1 MQKTMTVR
9 RLMLLM
15 LCLLAVRQM
24 AWAQMPLRSA
34 GTMGGNATQVQD
46 GEEEQQQRTTW
57 GRDTTKHKKS
67 KPIPVGQFQWRVD
80 RRLGT
85 VIDAENNDTVVHNFQ
100 SYNNT
105 EGYTG
110 HYNFLGNVGSPRL
123 SRVFMDRETSDDFL
137 FLQPFSF
144 FRTALQDFRFTNT
157 LSPITNLAYHKCGNS
172 QNGEDRVRAYFAT
185 NINKLSGLGFKLD
198 YLYGRGYYNSQANS
212 MFGSTFYG
220 YHRGERYDV
229 HAYININDLKMGE
242 NGGIENDDY
251 IENPQSFQQ
260 SYSSKDIPV
269 MLSQTWNRNHEQNFY
284 LTHKYH
290 LGFHRDIEVP
300 DSLKP
305 TPPSAGELLLTLPD
319 SVQQVLQQDSL
330 ARLAMVDTL
339 MARWREQQVTPQ
351 EFVPVT
357 SFIHTLD
364 VRRLNH
370 NYVAHSTPDD
380 YYTHHYF
387 GQWNDV
393 YDRTRSLAVR
403 NTVGVAL
410 REGFN
415 KWAQMGITL
424 YATHQLR
431 SYRMNDW
438 LPESD
443 TVHSRKYVENDISAG
458 GVLSRAQGR
467 LVHYNVDGEVWLVGQ
482 RSGDFSVDG
491 NIDLA
496 FPMGR
501 RDSMAVDVRAYVKHQ
516 TPDFYLR
523 HYHSQSAWWDND
535 LSHELRTRVEGTL
548 RLPRLG
554 TRLSVG
560 FENIAHCTSLAM
572 QNTLKDSTRVGSQIP
587 GDYTRAVRVAQD
599 GGSVQVFSA
608 TLAQDLKFG
617 PVHWDSEATYQKSSS
632 QAVLPLPQVT
642 LYTNLYLL
650 FRLAKVLRVQLGGDL
665 RYFTSYYAPDYSTA
679 LGQFAVQDYDNQRVK
694 IGNYPIVNVYVNLH
708 LKHCRLYVAMNH
720 VNQGSGHAFW
730 APHYPINPRTFHFG
744 LSWNF
749 FN

>member
-85 VIDAENNDTVVHNFQ
+85 VINAENNDTVVHNFQ

-443 TVHSRKYVENDISAG
+443 TVHGRKYVENDISAG

-535 LSHELRTRVEGTL
+535 LSRELRTRVEGTL

-560 FENIAHCTSLAM
+560 FENIAHYTSLAM
-572 QNTLKDSTRVGSQIP
+572 QNTLKDSTRVGSEIP

-665 RYFTSYYAPDYSTA
+665 RCFTSYYAPDYSTA
-679 LGQFAVQDYDNQRVK
+679 LGQFAVQDCDNQRVK

>member
-1 MQKTMTVR
+1 MQTIMTVR
-9 RLMLLM
+9 RLIVLM
-15 LCLLAVRQM
+15 LCLLFVQQM
-24 AWAQMPLRSA
+24 AWSQRPLRNAA
-34 GTMGGNATQVQD
+34 GAGSSISQSQD
-46 GEEEQQQRTTW
+46 GDTERQERTIW

-67 KPIPVGQFQWRVD
+67 KPIPVGQFQWCID

-85 VIDAENNDTVVHNFQ
+85 VTDAENNDTVVHNFQ
-100 SYNNT
+100 NFNNT

-123 SRVFMDRETSDDFL
+123 SRLFMEREVTDDFL

-185 NINKLSGLGFKLD
+185 NVNKLSGLGFKLD

-220 YHRGERYDV
+220 YHRGERYNI
-229 HAYININDLKMGE
+229 HAYVNINDLKMGE
-242 NGGIENDDY
+242 NGGIEDDDY
-251 IENPQSFQQ
+251 IKNPQSFQQ
-260 SYSSKDIPV
+260 RYSSKDIPV

-284 LTHKYH
+284 LTHKYN

-305 TPPSAGELLLTLPD
+305 VPPSAGDLLSSLPD
-319 SVQQVLQQDSL
+319 SLQQVLRQDSV

-339 MARWREQQVTPQ
+339 MERWKSQQVTPR

-357 SFIHTLD
+357 SIIHTFD
-364 VRRLNH
+364 VRHLNH

-393 YDRTRSLAVR
+393 YDKTRSLAVR
-403 NTVGVAL
+403 NTFGVAL

-424 YATHQLR
+424 FGTHELR
-431 SYRMNDW
+431 SYRMVDW
-438 LPESD
+438 QAERD
-443 TVHSRKYVENDISAG
+443 TVGTRKYVENDISVG
-458 GVLSRAQGR
+458 GELARTQGR
-467 LVHYNVDGEVWLVGQ
+467 FVHYNVNGEVWLVGQ

-491 NIDLA
+491 NIDLG

-501 RDSMAVDVRAYVKHQ
+501 KDSMALNVHAYVKHR

-535 LSHELRTRVEGTL
+535 LSRELRTRVEGTL
-548 RLPRLG
+548 RLCKFG
-554 TRLSVG
+554 TRLNVG
-560 FENIAHCTSLAM
+560 FENVVNYTCFAM
-572 QNTLKDSTRVGSQIP
+572 QNTLKDSTHAGSLIP
-587 GDYTRAVRVAQD
+587 GDYTHAVRVRQNS
-599 GGSVQVFSA
+599 GSVQVFSA

-617 PVHWDSEATYQKSSS
+617 PVHWDSEVTYQKTSDKD
-632 QAVLPLPQVT
+632 VLPLPQVS

-650 FRLAKVLRVQLGGDL
+650 FRIAKVLRVQLGGDL

-679 LGQFAVQDYDNQRVK
+679 VGQFAVQDAQNQRVK
-694 IGNYPIVNVYVNLH
+694 IGNYPIVNAYVNLH

-720 VNQGSGHAFW
+720 VNQGTGHAFW

>member
-1 MQKTMTVR
+1 MQIQLKTK
-9 RLMLLM
+9 RLIAA
-15 LCLLAVRQM
+15 LCLLATLVPAMQ
-24 AWAQMPLRSA
+24 AQVAMRKANVLE
-34 GTMGGNATQVQD
+34 GTGSQTVD
-46 GEEEQQQRTTW
+46 RETEEGTRTTW
-57 GRDTTKHKKS
+57 GRDTTKHKRS
-67 KPIPVGQFQWRVD
+67 KPVPMGQFQWRVD

-85 VIDAENNDTVVHNFQ
+85 VIEAENNDTVVHNFQ
-100 SYNNT
+100 NFNNT

-110 HYNFLGNVGSPRL
+110 RYNFLGNVGSPRL
-123 SRVFMDRETSDDFL
+123 SRVFMERGQGDDFL

-172 QNGEDRVRAYFAT
+172 QNGEDRVRAYFAS
-185 NINKLSGLGFKLD
+185 NINKVSGVGFKLD

-220 YHRGERYDV
+220 YHRGERYNI
-229 HAYININDLKMGE
+229 HAYVNINDLKMGE

-260 SYSSKDIPV
+260 KYSSKDIPV

-284 LTHKYH
+284 LTHKYN
-290 LGFHRDIEVP
+290 LGFYREIEVP
-300 DSLKP
+300 DSLRP
-305 TPPSAGELLLTLPD
+305 TPPSAGELLSSLPD
-319 SVQQVLQQDSL
+319 SLQQVLREDSV
-330 ARLAMVDTL
+330 ARLAMVDSLT
-339 MARWREQQVTPQ
+339 RQWRSQQVTPQ

-357 SFIHTLD
+357 SLIHTLD

-387 GQWNDV
+387 GQWSDV
-393 YDRTRSLAVR
+393 YDKTRSLAVR

-424 YATHQLR
+424 FGTHELR
-431 SYRMNDW
+431 NYRMLDW
-438 LPESD
+438 AAERD
-443 TVHSRKYVENDISAG
+443 TVGNRKYVENDISVG
-458 GVLSRAQGR
+458 GELARTQGK
-467 LVHYNVDGEVWLVGQ
+467 LIHYNATGEVWLVGQ

-491 NIDLA
+491 NIDLDVR
-496 FPMGR
+496 MGP
-501 RDSMAVDVRAYVKHQ
+501 RDSLSVNLHAYVKHQ
-516 TPDFYLR
+516 TPDFYYR
-523 HYHSQSAWWDND
+523 HYHSQSAWWDNSLD
-535 LSHELRTRVEGTL
+535 RELRTRVEGSL
-548 RLPRLG
+548 RLRKLG
-554 TRLSVG
+554 TRLNVG
-560 FENIAHCTSLAM
+560 FENVVNYTYFGM
-572 QNTLKDSTRVGSQIP
+572 RNTLKDSTNVGSTSP
-587 GDYTRAVRVAQD
+587 VDYTRAVGVRQTS
-599 GGSVQVFSA
+599 GSVQVFSA

-617 PVHWDSEATYQKSSS
+617 PVHWDSEITYQKSSD
-632 QAVLPLPQVT
+632 QVALPLPDVT
-642 LYTNLYLL
+642 LYTNVYLL
-650 FRLAKVLRVQLGGDL
+650 FRIAKVLRVQFGGDL
-665 RYFTSYYAPDYSTA
+665 RYFTSYYAPDYSPSV
-679 LGQFAVQDYDNQRVK
+679 GQFAVQDDLSPRVK
-694 IGNYPIVNVYVNLH
+694 IGNYPIVNAYVNLH

-720 VNQGSGHAFW
+720 VNQGTGHAFW

>member
-535 LSHELRTRVEGTL
+535 LSRELRTRVEGTL

-560 FENIAHCTSLAM
+560 FENIAHYTSLAM

>member
-1 MQKTMTVR
+1 MQKTMTAN
-9 RLMLLM
+9 RLMMLA
-15 LCLLAVRQM
+15 LCLLAMNQM

-34 GTMGGNATQVQD
+34 NQMDSNATQVMD
-46 GEEEQQQRTTW
+46 DDNEQQQRTTW

-100 SYNNT
+100 SFNNT

-110 HYNFLGNVGSPRL
+110 HYNFLGNVGAPRL
-123 SRVFMDRETSDDFL
+123 SRVFMDRETTDDFL

-220 YHRGERYDV
+220 YHRGERYDL

-305 TPPSAGELLLTLPD
+305 TAPSAGELLLTLPD
-319 SVQQVLQQDSL
+319 SVQQVLQQDSV

-364 VRRLNH
+364 IRRLNH

-393 YDRTRSLAVR
+393 YDRTRSMAVR

-438 LPESD
+438 LAQSD

-458 GVLSRAQGR
+458 GVLSRTQGR
-467 LVHYNVDGEVWLVGQ
+467 LVHYNVDGEVWLVGR

-501 RDSMAVDVRAYVKHQ
+501 RDSMALDVHAYVKHQ

-535 LSHELRTRVEGTL
+535 LSRELRTRVEGTL
-548 RLPRLG
+548 RLQRLG

-560 FENIAHCTSLAM
+560 FENISRYTYLAM
-572 QNTLKDSTRVGSQIP
+572 QNTLKDSTHVGSEIP
-587 GDYTRAVRVAQD
+587 GDYTHAVRVAQD

-617 PVHWDSEATYQKSSS
+617 PVHWDSEATYQKSSD

-642 LYTNLYLL
+642 LYSNLYLL
-650 FRLAKVLRVQLGGDL
+650 FRLAKVLRVQLGGDI

-679 LGQFAVQDYDNQRVK
+679 LGQFAVQDRDNQRVK

-720 VNQGSGHAFW
+720 VNQGAGHAFW

>member
-1 MQKTMTVR
+1 MQIQLKTK
-9 RLMLLM
+9 RLIAA
-15 LCLLAVRQM
+15 LCLLATLVPAMQ
-24 AWAQMPLRSA
+24 AQVAMRKANVLE
-34 GTMGGNATQVQD
+34 GTGSQTVD
-46 GEEEQQQRTTW
+46 RETEEGTRTTW
-57 GRDTTKHKKS
+57 GRDTTKHKRS
-67 KPIPVGQFQWRVD
+67 KPVPMGQFQWRVD

-85 VIDAENNDTVVHNFQ
+85 VIEAENNDTVVHNFQ
-100 SYNNT
+100 NFNNT

-110 HYNFLGNVGSPRL
+110 RYNFLGNVGSPRL
-123 SRVFMDRETSDDFL
+123 SRVFMERGQGDDFL

-172 QNGEDRVRAYFAT
+172 QNGEDRVRAYFAS
-185 NINKLSGLGFKLD
+185 NINKVSGVGFKLD

-220 YHRGERYDV
+220 YHRGERYNI
-229 HAYININDLKMGE
+229 HAYVNINDLKMGE

-260 SYSSKDIPV
+260 KYSSKDIPV

-284 LTHKYH
+284 LTHKYN
-290 LGFHRDIEVP
+290 LGFYREIEVP
-300 DSLKP
+300 DSLRP
-305 TPPSAGELLLTLPD
+305 TPPSAGELLSSLPD
-319 SVQQVLQQDSL
+319 SLQQVLREDSV
-330 ARLAMVDTL
+330 ARLAMVDSLT
-339 MARWREQQVTPQ
+339 RQWRSQQVTPQ

-357 SFIHTLD
+357 SLIHTLD

-387 GQWNDV
+387 GQWSDV
-393 YDRTRSLAVR
+393 YDKTRSLAVR

-424 YATHQLR
+424 FGTHELR
-431 SYRMNDW
+431 NYRMLDW
-438 LPESD
+438 AAERD
-443 TVHSRKYVENDISAG
+443 TVGNRKYVENDISVG
-458 GVLSRAQGR
+458 GELARTQGK
-467 LVHYNVDGEVWLVGQ
+467 LIHYNATGEVWLVGQ

-491 NIDLA
+491 NIDLDVR
-496 FPMGR
+496 MGR
-501 RDSMAVDVRAYVKHQ
+501 RDSLSVNLHAYVKHQ
-516 TPDFYLR
+516 TPDFYYR
-523 HYHSQSAWWDND
+523 HYHSQSAWWDNSLD
-535 LSHELRTRVEGTL
+535 RELRTRVEGSL
-548 RLPRLG
+548 RLRKLG
-554 TRLSVG
+554 TRLNVG
-560 FENIAHCTSLAM
+560 FENVVNYTYFGM
-572 QNTLKDSTRVGSQIP
+572 RNTLKDSTNVGSTSP
-587 GDYTRAVRVAQD
+587 VDYTRAVGVRQTS
-599 GGSVQVFSA
+599 GSVQVFSA

-617 PVHWDSEATYQKSSS
+617 PVHWDSEITYQKSSD
-632 QAVLPLPQVT
+632 QVALPLPDVT
-642 LYTNLYLL
+642 LYTNVYLL
-650 FRLAKVLRVQLGGDL
+650 FRIAKVLRVQFGGDL
-665 RYFTSYYAPDYSTA
+665 RYFTSYYAPDYSPSV
-679 LGQFAVQDYDNQRVK
+679 GQFAVQDDLSPRVK
-694 IGNYPIVNVYVNLH
+694 IGNYPIVNAYVNLH

-720 VNQGSGHAFW
+720 VNQGTGHAFW

>member
-1 MQKTMTVR
+1 MQTILKYR
-9 RLMLLM
+9 CLLLL
-15 LCLLAVRQM
+15 LCLM
-24 AWAQMPLRSA
+24 ASLMPVARAQMPLRSA
-34 GTMGGNATQVQD
+34 NGSGENVPRSVDSEQD
-46 GEEEQQQRTTW
+46 EGSRTTW
-57 GRDTTKHKKS
+57 GRDSTKHKKS

-100 SYNNT
+100 NFNNT

-123 SRVFMDRETSDDFL
+123 SRVFMEREQGDDFL

-172 QNGEDRVRAYFAT
+172 QNGEDRVRAYFAS
-185 NINKLSGLGFKLD
+185 NINKVSGLGFKLD

-220 YHRGERYDV
+220 YHRGERYNI
-229 HAYININDLKMGE
+229 HAYVNVNDMKMGE

-260 SYSSKDIPV
+260 KYSSKDIPV

-284 LTHKYH
+284 LTHKYN
-290 LGFHRDIEVP
+290 LGFYREIEVP

-305 TPPSAGELLLTLPD
+305 TPPSAGELLASLPD
-319 SVQQVLQQDSL
+319 SLQQVLREDSV
-330 ARLAMVDTL
+330 ARLAMVDSL
-339 MARWREQQVTPQ
+339 LRQWQSQQLAPQ
-351 EFVPVT
+351 EFIPVT
-357 SFIHTLD
+357 SIIHTLD

-387 GQWNDV
+387 GQWSDV
-393 YDRTRSLAVR
+393 YDKTRSLAVR

-424 YATHQLR
+424 FGTHELRHYNMADWTPQL
-431 SYRMNDW
+431 
-438 LPESD
+438 D
-443 TVHSRKYVENDISAG
+443 TVGRRKYVENDISVG
-458 GVLSRAQGR
+458 GELARTQGK
-467 LVHYNVDGEVWLVGQ
+467 LIHYNVNGEVWLVGQ

-491 NIDLA
+491 NIDLG
-496 FPMGR
+496 MRVGR
-501 RDSMAVDVRAYVKHQ
+501 KDSLAVNVHAYVKHQ
-516 TPDFYLR
+516 TPDFYYR
-523 HYHSQSAWWDND
+523 HYHSQSAWWDNTLD
-535 LSHELRTRVEGTL
+535 RELRTRIEGSL
-548 RLPRLG
+548 RLRRVG
-554 TRLSVG
+554 TRLNVG
-560 FENIAHCTSLAM
+560 FENVAHYTYFGM
-572 QNTLKDSTRVGSQIP
+572 QNTLKDSTKVGSLVP
-587 GDYTRAVRVAQD
+587 GDYTRAVAVRQT
-599 GGSVQVFSA
+599 GGSVQVLSA
-608 TLAQDLKFG
+608 TLGQDLKFG
-617 PVHWDSEATYQKSSS
+617 PVHWDSEVTYQQSTDKV
-632 QAVLPLPQVT
+632 ALPLPQVT
-642 LYTNLYLL
+642 LYTNVYLL
-650 FRLAKVLRVQLGGDL
+650 FHIAKVLRVQLGGDM
-665 RYFTSYYAPDYSTA
+665 RYFTSYYAPDYSTSV
-679 LGQFAVQDYDNQRVK
+679 GQFAVQDAQNARVK
-694 IGNYPIVNVYVNLH
+694 IGNYPIVNAYVNLY